1 MTNHL
6 TRLVVQLGAILVLAA
21 CAHTEVARWASPPGK
36 EVVIGQRGAVE
47 TVKQGNR
54 EIDVWVQGS
63 PNRPFKIL
71 AKTTSTYRHGLADKQ
86 LTRDAAK
93 RQMID
98 AVVVAGGDAV
108 VFGSEAIASVGTVY
122 MPGTQT
128 TYVQPAPAGAFTAN
142 TYSSPMVGGSIDEGT
157 RLFPR
162 LRLGKEVLLRR
173 TAED

>member
-1 MTNHL
+1 
-6 TRLVVQLGAILVLAA
+6 
-21 CAHTEVARWASPPGK
+21 
-36 EVVIGQRGAVE
+36 
-47 TVKQGNR
+47 
-54 EIDVWVQGS
+54 
-63 PNRPFKIL
+63 
-71 AKTTSTYRHGLADKQ
+71 
-86 LTRDAAK
+86 
-93 RQMID
+93 MID

-142 TYSSPMVGGSIDEGT
+142 TYSSPMVGGGIDEGT

>member
-36 EVVIGQRGAVE
+36 EVMIGQRGAVE

-86 LTRDAAK
+86 LARDAAK

-108 VFGSEAIASVGTVY
+108 VFGSEAVASVGTVY